1 MATPPN
7 NYFAQNIF
15 PIPPTKSTPP
25 GAPNVI
31 TLDYFAEGITEYTL
45 SCPQLTSYY
54 NYFNIV
60 GPTTGGSLDFYLPS
74 TYTLS
79 GQIVIIKNTSADN
92 VIITPVS
99 GVQIDEG
106 NYTTLTLTA
115 PVSIGA
121 LGSVT
126 LMANPVNADSWYII
140 DTFVQ
145 I

>member
-1 MATPPN
+1 
-7 NYFAQNIF
+7 
-15 PIPPTKSTPP
+15 
-25 GAPNVI
+25 
-31 TLDYFAEGITEYTL
+31 
-45 SCPQLTSYY
+45 
-54 NYFNIV
+54 
-60 GPTTGGSLDFYLPS
+60 
-74 TYTLS
+74 LS
-79 GQIVIIKNTSADN
+79 GQIVVIKNTSADN

-106 NYTTLTLTA
+106 NYATLTLTA